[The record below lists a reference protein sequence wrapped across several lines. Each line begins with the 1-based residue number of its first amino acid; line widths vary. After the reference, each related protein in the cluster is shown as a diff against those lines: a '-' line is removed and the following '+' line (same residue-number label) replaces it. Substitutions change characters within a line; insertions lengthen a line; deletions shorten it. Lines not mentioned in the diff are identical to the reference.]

1 MGHEVEI
8 RKAIGRRLR
17 VTAWE
22 LGYKTQQELADAIG
36 CTLGQV
42 DTWYNGRAL
51 PPVKHMETLCK
62 QHKLTLD
69 WIYRG
74 VSKGL
79 ADGLYIRIQSALEF
93 DEPAPFV
100 RPEPEPAPEPEAP
113 EQVAAGEKKSR
124 KRWSVYRRK
133 MAGTRG
139 IVA

>member
-1 MGHEVEI
+1 MGHEVET

-22 LGYKTQQELADAIG
+22 LGYKTQQQLADAIG

-62 QHKLTLD
+62 QHRLTLD

-100 RPEPEPAPEPEAP
+100 RREPEPEPEPETEAP
-113 EQVAAGEKKSR
+113 GVKKAR
-124 KRWSVYRRK
+124 KRWSVYRRRL
-133 MAGTRG
+133 AGTQG

>member
-1 MGHEVEI
+1 MRHEAEI
-8 RKAIGRRLR
+8 RKAVGRRLR

-22 LGYKTQQELADAIG
+22 MGYRTQQQMADALG

-51 PPVKHMETLCK
+51 PPVKYMETLCK

-79 ADGLYIRIQSALEF
+79 ADGLYIRIQAALTF
-93 DEPAPFV
+93 DEPPPFV
-100 RPEPEPAPEPEAP
+100 RPEPEPELAAEAP
-113 EQVAAGEKKSR
+113 AGEKKSR
-124 KRWSVYRRK
+124 KRWSVYHKRL
-133 MAGTRG
+133 AGKLG
-139 IVA
+139 AVA

>member
-8 RKAIGRRLR
+8 RKLIGRRLR

-22 LGYKTQQELADAIG
+22 LGYKTQQQLADAIG

-51 PPVKHMETLCK
+51 PPVKYMETLCK
-62 QHKLTLD
+62 EHKLTLD

-79 ADGLYIRIQSALEF
+79 ADGLYIRIQSALTF
-93 DEPAPFV
+93 DEPAPYV
-100 RPEPEPAPEPEAP
+100 RPEPEPEPGKLDRLPAR
-113 EQVAAGEKKSR
+113 AGEKKPR
-124 KRWSVYRRK
+124 KRWSVYRRRL
-133 MAGTRG
+133 AGTQG

>member
-1 MGHEVEI
+1 MSHEVET

-22 LGYKTQQELADAIG
+22 LGFKTQQQLADALG

-51 PPVKHMETLCK
+51 PPVKYMEKLCGE
-62 QHKLTLD
+62 HNLTLD

-74 VSKGL
+74 ISKGL
-79 ADGLYIRIQSALEF
+79 ANGLYIRLQSALEF

-100 RPEPEPAPEPEAP
+100 RPEPEPDMEPDDG
-113 EQVAAGEKKSR
+113 QSAASGEKKSR
-124 KRWSVYRRK
+124 KRWSVYRRRL
-133 MAGTRG
+133 AGTQG